1 MVDLFGSESFY
12 WNRLKEYL
20 EDRYAPKVVE
30 PIDEDTDSIMNQIGD
45 PKQSSEGIYGMVV
58 GAVQSG
64 KTSNYACLINKATDA
79 GYKFIV
85 ILAWDKENVRGQT
98 QRRINEMFVGKDS
111 AGKLIG
117 VGKVSTEKT
126 SSCESGNRGRRF

>member
-12 WNRLKEYL
+12 WNRLKKYL
-20 EDRYAPKVVE
+20 EDGYALKVVE
-30 PIDEDTDSIMNQIGD
+30 AIDEDTDSIMNQIGD
-45 PKQSSEGIYGMVV
+45 PKQNSEGIYGMVV

-64 KTSNYACLINKATDA
+64 KTSNYACLINKAADA

-85 ILAWDKENVRGQT
+85 IFAWDKENVRGQT

-117 VGKVSTEKT
+117 VGKVSTEKPHYKPD
-126 SSCESGNRGRRF
+126 NRRR